1 MRLLA
6 RALATLLLVIA
17 CAATAGAQADDPA
30 SARTSGDLLEVK
42 PHAYGPDVNS
52 DQYGRPH
59 VYRSEDGQQLPG
71 AFTDDVRRNAYGLGV
86 HADEFGRP
94 LHDSD

>member
-6 RALATLLLVIA
+6 ALLLIA
-17 CAATAGAQADDPA
+17 CATTAGAQAREPESQSNEFLD
-30 SARTSGDLLEVK
+30 VK
-42 PHAYGPDVNS
+42 PNAYGLGVNA

-59 VYRSEDGQQLPG
+59 TYRTEDGQQLPG
-71 AFTDDVRRNAYGLGV
+71 FFADGVRRDAYGLGV

-94 LHDSD
+94 LHDSKPSD